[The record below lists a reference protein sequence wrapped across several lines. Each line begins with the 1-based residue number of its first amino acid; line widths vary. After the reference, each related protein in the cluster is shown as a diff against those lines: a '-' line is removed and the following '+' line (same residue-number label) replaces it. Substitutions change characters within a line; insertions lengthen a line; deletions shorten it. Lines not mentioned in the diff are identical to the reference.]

1 MDSLNDC
8 EARAITCGTLK
19 PSEALVIV
27 INVERGKCPI
37 SPRKRAPRNA
47 KSKRG
52 RGVQNCPVEVGKDYE
67 VDITE
72 TSPNGEGVARIK
84 GFFIFVGNAKP
95 GDHLRVKVTKIDAMS
110 GEAEIAT

>member
-1 MDSLNDC
+1 
-8 EARAITCGTLK
+8 
-19 PSEALVIV
+19 
-27 INVERGKCPI
+27 
-37 SPRKRAPRNA
+37 
-47 KSKRG
+47 
-52 RGVQNCPVEVGKDYE
+52 VGKDYE

-84 GFFIFVGNAKP
+84 GYLIFVGNAKP